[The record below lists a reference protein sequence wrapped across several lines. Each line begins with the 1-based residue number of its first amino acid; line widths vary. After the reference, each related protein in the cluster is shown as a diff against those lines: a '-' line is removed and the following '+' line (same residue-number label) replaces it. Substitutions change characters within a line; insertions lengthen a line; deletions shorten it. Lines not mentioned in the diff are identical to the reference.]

1 VGPAVTL
8 TILYDADCTICRTAR
23 RFLESRR
30 QLVPLEFVA
39 AGSDEARRRY
49 PTLDHAQALKDITV
63 IADDGGV
70 YVGDSAWLM
79 CLWALDGYRGL
90 AARLSQPHL
99 RPLAR
104 RVVAAAA
111 GVRNSGNSGA
121 ACGPECQL
129 P

>member
-8 TILYDADCTICRTAR
+8 TVLYDADCMICRTAR

-39 AGSDEARRRY
+39 AGSGEARRRY
-49 PTLDHAQALKDITV
+49 PTLDHAQTLAEITV
-63 IADDGGV
+63 IADDGAV

-111 GVRNSGNSGA
+111 GVRNYGE
-121 ACGPECQL
+121 ACGPQCRR
-129 P
+129 

>member
-1 VGPAVTL
+1 MTL
-8 TILYDADCTICRTAR
+8 TVLYDADCTICRTAR
-23 RFLESRR
+23 RFLDSRR

-49 PTLDHAQALKDITV
+49 PTLDHAQTLKDITV

>member
-1 VGPAVTL
+1 MGPSMTL
-8 TILYDADCTICRTAR
+8 TVLYDADCSICRTAR
-23 RFLESRR
+23 RFLDSRP

-49 PTLDHAQALKDITV
+49 PTLDHAQTLKEITV
-63 IADDGGV
+63 IGDDGAV
-70 YVGDSAWLM
+70 YVDDSAWLM

-111 GVRNSGNSGA
+111 GVRDA
-121 ACGPECQL
+121 RTACGPECQL